1 MTATP
6 TRIAVPTQLSPGAW
20 IGHDPRAPVLDYAG
34 VTMGTRWRVRLAAPP
49 TLDRDGVLPAI
60 QHRLDRL
67 VDQMSHW
74 EPDSVLGRYNR
85 ADAGTWLTLPPDFAR
100 VIEASLDIAE
110 MSDGAFDPAIGRL
123 VNLWGFGPVAVDG
136 PPSDDQVAQA
146 HATSGWRQL
155 NYDRQA
161 QQLRQPGGLQ
171 LDLSG
176 IAKGYAVDAVA
187 ALLASLG
194 VRHALVEIGGELVGR
209 GLKPDG
215 DPWWVD
221 LETPPGLSLQPVR
234 VALHDLAVATSGDYV
249 RGAHT
254 IDPATG
260 RPSESGVISVSV
272 LHPSAM
278 IADAWASALAV
289 LGPRA
294 GMALAARETV
304 AARMIARDADGL
316 CETITPALAAMM

>member
-1 MTATP
+1 
-6 TRIAVPTQLSPGAW
+6 
-20 IGHDPRAPVLDYAG
+20 
-34 VTMGTRWRVRLAAPP
+34 MGTTWRVRLAAPA
-49 TLDRDGVLPAI
+49 TLDRAGVIPTI
-60 QHRLDRL
+60 QHLLDRL

-85 ADAGTWLTLPPDFAR
+85 SAPGTWLTLSPDFAH
-100 VIEASLDIAE
+100 VMESALHIAE
-110 MSDGAFDPAIGRL
+110 ISDGAFDPAIGRL
-123 VNLWGFGPVAVDG
+123 VTLWGFGPFPVEE
-136 PPSDDQVAQA
+136 PPSRDQVAQA
-146 HATSGWRQL
+146 LASSGWRRL
-155 NYDRQA
+155 TYDRQA
-161 QQLRQPGGLQ
+161 QRLRQPGGLQ

-187 ALLASLG
+187 AQLATLG
-194 VRHALVEIGGELVGR
+194 IRHALVEIGGELVGR
-209 GLKPDG
+209 GLKSDG

-221 LETPPGLSLQPVR
+221 LETPPGLSLRPLR
-234 VALHDLAVATSGDYV
+234 IALHDLAVATSGDYV

-289 LGPRA
+289 LGPDA
-294 GMALAARETV
+294 GMALAARKALPV
-304 AARMIARDADGL
+304 RMIARDAKGL
-316 CETITPALAAMM
+316 SETISPALAAMM